1 MNKKLDSLIKVHIKN
16 TNKNVSDRSVVKI
29 IKQLKKWEKIRNWIV

>member
-1 MNKKLDSLIKVHIKN
+1 MNKKLDSSIKVHIKN

-29 IKQLKKWEKIRNWIV
+29 IKQWRNEKK